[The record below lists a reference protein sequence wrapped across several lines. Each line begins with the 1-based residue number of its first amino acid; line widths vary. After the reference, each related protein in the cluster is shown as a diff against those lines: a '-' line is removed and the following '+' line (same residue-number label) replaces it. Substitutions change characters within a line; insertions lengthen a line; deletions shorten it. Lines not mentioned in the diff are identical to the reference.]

1 MSNLNRWEGIGRLG
15 QDIEMR
21 YMPNGNAVANFS
33 IAVDDSYKSK
43 ETGQKVEQTEWVRCV
58 AFGKSAEFLGEWL
71 RKGARVLAVG
81 KLKTREYEKD
91 GIKRY
96 VTEIHLGQGTEI
108 IDWPPKDEPQR
119 QSHSQDR
126 AARQPAPRTQQQSR
140 PQQQQPAPDYDSFD
154 DDIPFADPYRGARS
168 LLQ

>member
-1 MSNLNRWEGIGRLG
+1 MANLNRWEGIGRLG

-33 IAVDDSYKSK
+33 IAVDDSYKDK
-43 ETGQKVEQTEWVRCV
+43 QTGQKVEKTEWVRCV

-71 RKGARVLAVG
+71 RKGARLYASG

-96 VTEIHLGQGTEI
+96 VTEIHLGQDTEI
-108 IDWPPKDEPQR
+108 IDWPPKDG
-119 QSHSQDR
+119 
-126 AARQPAPRTQQQSR
+126 QQQSQPQQR
-140 PQQQQPAPDYDSFD
+140 QQQQRQAPQQQSQQGRHGPDDWD
-154 DDIPFADPYRGARS
+154 QDIPFAPMDYLEGV
-168 LLQ
+168 